1 MKELA
6 VLGNVEDEALMEY
19 VIDGIKDRR
28 FKRKDLL
35 IYKKYLTE
43 LKKGEIKP
51 SVEKIAAVEHF
62 QTPNNIKS
70 LQSFLG
76 LTGYF
81 RKFIKDY
88 SLIAKPLTDLLKK
101 VLKIYDPNLETE
113 LHTDACAEGYGAV
126 LLQRSLTDNKMHP
139 VYYMSKKT
147 SATEKKLLRLDYD
160 IAEKGLTS

>member
-1 MKELA
+1 MLC
-6 VLGNVEDEALMEY
+6 
-19 VIDGIKDRR
+19 
-28 FKRKDLL
+28 
-35 IYKKYLTE
+35 LTSVVVGTSFRHWKTSAQE

-62 QTPNNIKS
+62 QTPNNMKS

-113 LHTDACAEGYGAV
+113 LHTDASAEGYGAV